1 MTIIS
6 FVYGFGWLGWP
17 GGSPSGAREAAGFSL
32 FTYRGLH
39 QGWVAQAGWPWL
51 FRCLRF
57 WLFPVAVEDS
67 QRDYPNRSHRKLYE
81 LFHEVTVSEVTMSLA
96 TFRELLV
103 YPHPHPS
110 WKKRTDMV
118 SFLFFFFQSCVL
130 CVYVWGQVHHFYVCA
145 QSQNKASDP
154 LELEL

>member
-1 MTIIS
+1 M
-6 FVYGFGWLGWP
+6 
-17 GGSPSGAREAAGFSL
+17 GGS
-32 FTYRGLH
+32 
-39 QGWVAQAGWPWL
+39 GWVAVAI
-51 FRCLRF
+51 RCLRF
-57 WLFPVAVEDS
+57 WLSPVAVEDS
-67 QRDYPNRSHRKLYE
+67 QRDYPNRSHRKIYE

-110 WKKRTDMV
+110 RKKRTDMV
-118 SFLFFFFQSCVL
+118 SFLFFFQSCVL